1 MVEQRYKSH
10 REHIAGLV
18 ASYEKVILKLQKKG
32 RHIEAV
38 EYIQKKKKLEEAL
51 KQTDNVEATY
61 QILISNPALNA
72 WFSKTMS
79 LAVALSDLACFYAD
93 QANNFLERHNLMQSL
108 ETQEEIKKIRE
119 GMQNFRNFYND
130 LTEKQMRIQNFNLFD
145 NLEESIAKSFFED
158 REMVYYNE
166 YNK

>member
-1 MVEQRYKSH
+1 MVEQRYKSQ

-18 ASYEKVILKLQKKG
+18 AGYEKAILKLQKKG

-51 KQTDNVEATY
+51 RQTDNVEAAY
-61 QILISNPALNA
+61 QILSSNPALNA

-79 LAVALSDLACFYAD
+79 LAIALSDLACFYAD
-93 QANNFLERHNLMQSL
+93 QANSFLERHNLMQSI
-108 ETQEEIKKIRE
+108 EAQEEIKKIRE
-119 GMQNFRNFYND
+119 GVQNFRNFYND
-130 LTEKQMRIQNFNLFD
+130 LTEKQMRIQNFSLFD

>member
-1 MVEQRYKSH
+1 MVEQRYKSQ
-10 REHIAGLV
+10 REYIASLTAG
-18 ASYEKVILKLQKKG
+18 YEKAILKLQKKG

-51 KQTDNVEATY
+51 RQTDNVEAAY
-61 QILISNPALNA
+61 QILSSNPALNA

-79 LAVALSDLACFYAD
+79 LAIALSDLACFYAD
-93 QANNFLERHNLMQSL
+93 QANNFLERHNLMQSI
-108 ETQEEIKKIRE
+108 EAQEEIKKIRE
-119 GMQNFRNFYND
+119 GVQNFRNFYND
-130 LTEKQMRIQNFNLFD
+130 LTEKQMRIQNFSLFD

>member
-1 MVEQRYKSH
+1 MVEQRYKSQ
-10 REHIAGLV
+10 REYIASLTAG
-18 ASYEKVILKLQKKG
+18 YEKAILKLQKKG

-51 KQTDNVEATY
+51 RQTDNVKAAY
-61 QILISNPALNA
+61 QILSSNPALNA

-79 LAVALSDLACFYAD
+79 LAIALSDLACFYAD
-93 QANNFLERHNLMQSL
+93 QANNFLERHNLMQSI
-108 ETQEEIKKIRE
+108 EAQEEIKKIRE
-119 GMQNFRNFYND
+119 GVQNFRNFYND
-130 LTEKQMRIQNFNLFD
+130 LTEKQMRIQNFSLFD